1 MQSTCCS
8 QFHVKLMPNF
18 SVYTTLGTFSYA
30 GTSAL
35 YIQLVFTAAT
45 AMYPF
50 QSRIMMHFL
59 EVHRTRMT

>member
-1 MQSTCCS
+1 
-8 QFHVKLMPNF
+8 MPNF